1 MSWIID
7 EAVTSEKKITIAY
20 ANADTLNKIYN
31 DRSLAGIYKTF
42 DYIHP
47 DGIGI
52 FLASKYL
59 FGKNGMSERFTGS
72 DYYLKLISE
81 SINKKHSFFFFG
93 HTSEEL
99 NKIQKKFPGLK
110 ISGLQEGYSF
120 SDEKVI
126 DKINTSGSDILI
138 IGLSCPVQ
146 EKWMHKNK
154 DKVNCKV
161 ILAVGDGIKVFS
173 GDKIR
178 GPAFMRKLGLE
189 WLVRM
194 FTEPGK
200 NFRRYL
206 LGIPV
211 FIRRVIAHRKTFN

>member
-1 MSWIID
+1 MSGAID
-7 EAVTSEKKITIAY
+7 DAVTSGDKITVAY

-31 DRSLAGIYKTF
+31 DRSLTGVYKTF

-52 FLASKYL
+52 YLASKYL

-81 SINKKHSFFFFG
+81 SINKKHSIFFFG

-110 ISGLQEGYSF
+110 ISGLQEGYNF
-120 SDEKVI
+120 TDESVI
-126 DKINTSGSDILI
+126 DKINNSGADILI

-146 EKWMHKNK
+146 EKWMFKFK
-154 DKVNCKV
+154 DKINCNV

-194 FTEPGK
+194 FAEPGK
-200 NFRRYL
+200 NFSRYF
-206 LGIPV
+206 LGIPI
-211 FIRRVIAHRKTFN
+211 FIKRVITSGKTFI

>member
-1 MSWIID
+1 VIID
-7 EAVTSEKKITIAY
+7 EAVTSGNKITIAY

-59 FGKNGMSERFTGS
+59 FGKTGMSERFTGS
-72 DYYLKLISE
+72 DYYLKLITE

-178 GPAFMRKLGLE
+178 GPAFMRKFGFE

-211 FIRRVIAHRKTFN
+211 FIRRVIAHGKTFN